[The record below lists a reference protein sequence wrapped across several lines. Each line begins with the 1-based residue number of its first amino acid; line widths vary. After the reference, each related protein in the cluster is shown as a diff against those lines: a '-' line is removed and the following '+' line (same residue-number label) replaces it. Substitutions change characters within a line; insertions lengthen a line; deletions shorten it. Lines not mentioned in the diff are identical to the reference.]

1 MNLVFFLCLGFTQ
14 LGWVKPS
21 WTGERGAP
29 WSQEE
34 ILMVKAKLV
43 QVFLSTGSVY
53 NEYLSLHPEV
63 EPPKGGANY
72 PNGPK
77 MLRLGFH
84 GCLRTSNG
92 TGGGCN
98 GCLNPRNMRVD
109 VGEKYDFDNGGLVS
123 FGLSFRLRCG
133 LCFPSGTRTILNGQQ
148 WTWDD
153 SGRAGGD
160 LHK

>member
-1 MNLVFFLCLGFTQ
+1 MILVFLLCLG
-14 LGWVKPS
+14 GAKAS
-21 WTGERGAP
+21 WTGKRGEP

-53 NEYLSLHPEV
+53 NEYLALHPEV

-98 GCLNPRNMRVD
+98 GCLNPANMRVD
-109 VGEKYDFDNGGLVS
+109 VGEKYDFDNGGLV
-123 FGLSFRLRCG
+123 GLRLGFR
-133 LCFPSGTRTILNGQQ
+133 FSILPLPTFRHQNSSPQ
-148 WTWDD
+148 TTM
-153 SGRAGGD
+153 A
-160 LHK
+160 LE

>member
-1 MNLVFFLCLGFTQ
+1 MILVLLLCLGSCQ
-14 LGWVKPS
+14 LGLAKPS
-21 WTGERGAP
+21 WTGKGGAP

-43 QVFLSTGSVY
+43 QVFLSSGSVY

-63 EPPKGGANY
+63 EPPQGNANY

-98 GCLNPRNMRVD
+98 GCLNPTNMRVN

-123 FGLSFRLRCG
+123 FSQSCEMSRIYPCKNICRHF
-133 LCFPSGTRTILNGQQ
+133 GQI
-148 WTWDD
+148 
-153 SGRAGGD
+153 
-160 LHK
+160 

>member
-1 MNLVFFLCLGFTQ
+1 MILVFLLCFGFGQ
-14 LGWVKPS
+14 LRWSDAS
-21 WTGERGAP
+21 WTGKRGAP

-43 QVFLSTGSVY
+43 QVFLSSGSVY

-98 GCLNPRNMRVD
+98 GCLNPKNMRVN

-123 FGLSFRLRCG
+123 S
-133 LCFPSGTRTILNGQQ
+133 CF
-148 WTWDD
+148 
-153 SGRAGGD
+153 
-160 LHK
+160 

>member
-1 MNLVFFLCLGFTQ
+1 MILVFLLSLGFAQ
-14 LGWVKPS
+14 LGWSEAS
-21 WTGERGAP
+21 WSGKRGAP

-43 QVFLSTGSVY
+43 QVFLSSGSVY

-84 GCLRTSNG
+84 GCLLSSNG

-98 GCLNPRNMRVD
+98 GCLNPRNMRVN
-109 VGEKYDFDNGGLVS
+109 VGEKYDFDNGGLV
-123 FGLSFRLRCG
+123 GLRFALG
-133 LCFPSGTRTILNGQQ
+133 
-148 WTWDD
+148 WV
-153 SGRAGGD
+153 
-160 LHK
+160 